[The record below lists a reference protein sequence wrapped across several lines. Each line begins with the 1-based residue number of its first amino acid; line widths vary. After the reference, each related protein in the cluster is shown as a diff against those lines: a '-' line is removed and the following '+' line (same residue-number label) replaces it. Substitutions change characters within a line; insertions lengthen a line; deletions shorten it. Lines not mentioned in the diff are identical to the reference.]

1 MNDTKNIYL
10 VQLADGTTFE
20 AESPAD
26 IPQTDWFIDQYYKGT
41 IVRLWINGVEFV
53 EPTEQMSVGL
63 AKLILSKGNNER
75 QNRNANQRS
84 RALADCYFATRQ
96 DCDL

>member
-41 IVRLWINGVEFV
+41 IARLWINGVEFV
-53 EPTEQMSVGL
+53 EPME
-63 AKLILSKGNNER
+63 
-75 QNRNANQRS
+75 
-84 RALADCYFATRQ
+84 
-96 DCDL
+96 

>member
-26 IPQTDWFIDQYYKGT
+26 IPQTDWFIDQYYKGK
-41 IVRLWINGVEFV
+41 IARLWINGIEYQ
-53 EPTEQMSVGL
+53 EPQPCEECGL
-63 AKLILSKGNNER
+63 PH
-75 QNRNANQRS
+75 
-84 RALADCYFATRQ
+84 
-96 DCDL
+96 